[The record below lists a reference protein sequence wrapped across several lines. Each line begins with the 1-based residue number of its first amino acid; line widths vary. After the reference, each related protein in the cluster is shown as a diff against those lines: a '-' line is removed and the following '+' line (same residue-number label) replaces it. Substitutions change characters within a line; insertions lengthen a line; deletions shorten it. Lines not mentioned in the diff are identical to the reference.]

1 MTISQIPNKQAKK
14 NQAFHAQI
22 LASPASRWAVKS
34 RIPSGYLSFSRF
46 LHPILVKSRIPRIP
60 FQTLFLEFYLAK
72 TFLGIV
78 L

>member
-22 LASPASRWAVKS
+22 LASPASR
-34 RIPSGYLSFSRF
+34 IPSGHLSFSRF
-46 LHPILVKSRIPRIP
+46 LQLILVKSRIPRIP
-60 FQTLFLEFYLAK
+60 FQTLFLEYFLAK